1 METNGFNI
9 NYIIIQCMPVT
20 HSNSFSI
27 CLIYVFIN
35 SFIFLFLFFSVLEN
49 YPGETCPTGH
59 SLFVTPFLGL
69 PKRIVFGCLLFQVD
83 IYPLK
88 IHLTETMYRMMW
100 EYFFPE
106 EEQDSQRRQV
116 GKNIQL
122 KRIRLIQEYRSN
134 F

>member
-1 METNGFNI
+1 M
-9 NYIIIQCMPVT
+9 YL
-20 HSNSFSI
+20 SI
-27 CLIYVFIN
+27 L
-35 SFIFLFLFFSVLEN
+35 LFLFFSVLEN

-134 F
+134 FWTVLLWIGSLDFNYSWFKACKERFISVWSSSF